1 MEVLEDRRRAITSGV
16 REQLLKRSDVMSNC
30 LFGAATPGLIGLI
43 AGAVVGVILSL
54 GSRLRSPSDRNVD
67 ERMGRAILGV
77 CMLLGGAAGL
87 LVQAYVTGACGGS

>member
-1 MEVLEDRRRAITSGV
+1 
-16 REQLLKRSDVMSNC
+16 MSSC
-30 LFGAATPGLIGLI
+30 LFSAPYPALIGLI
-43 AGAVVGVILSL
+43 AGAAVGVILSL

-87 LVQAYVTGACGGS
+87 LVQAYVTGECGSGS